1 MSGLCH
7 DLEHTGRTNN
17 FEIANMSRLAI
28 RYNDE
33 SVLENHHAS
42 ASFKLM

>member
-1 MSGLCH
+1 MSK
-7 DLEHTGRTNN
+7 
-17 FEIANMSRLAI
+17 LAV

-42 ASFKLM
+42 MTFKIMSRDKYNILSNLS